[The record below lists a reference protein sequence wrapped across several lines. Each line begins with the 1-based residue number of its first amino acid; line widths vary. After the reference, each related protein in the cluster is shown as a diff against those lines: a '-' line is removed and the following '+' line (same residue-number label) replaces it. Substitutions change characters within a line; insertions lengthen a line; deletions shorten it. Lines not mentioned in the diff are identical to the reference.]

1 MICKNKLTIQLNFT
15 ILS

>member
-1 MICKNKLTIQLNFT
+1 MGDILIHKLNFT